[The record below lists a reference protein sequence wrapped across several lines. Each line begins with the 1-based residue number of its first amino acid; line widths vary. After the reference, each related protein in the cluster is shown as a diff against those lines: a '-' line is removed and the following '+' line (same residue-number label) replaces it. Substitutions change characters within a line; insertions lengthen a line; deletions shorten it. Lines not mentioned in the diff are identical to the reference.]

1 MGVAGPSHP
10 MSSLAA
16 NDENGRGVKPPRRA
30 TDITGIVLDLDGTVC
45 VGERMIDGASEAI
58 ERMRAMGH
66 RLAFVSNSIDGR
78 KLYAERLQREGVAV
92 EAEDIF
98 TATEALRHYLET
110 SMPGATLFAIA
121 DPPLQEILSESFAFS
136 DDPTRIEA
144 VIAGPDRNL
153 SSKKLNTAFQ
163 ALRRGARFLATNTDP
178 TCLTDQGE
186 IPDAG
191 AVIGALEGCSRRRVE
206 QVVGKPSPFMVE
218 RALAHLECAAGE
230 AMMVGDRL
238 ETDIVMGR
246 QAGMATVLVLTGV
259 SRAES
264 LAMAPLQPD
273 FVLQSICQL
282 PGLLELLA

>member
-1 MGVAGPSHP
+1 
-10 MSSLAA
+10 MSCLPA
-16 NDENGRGVKPPRRA
+16 NDEDGRGVKPPRR
-30 TDITGIVLDLDGTVC
+30 TTGIIGIVLDLDGTIC
-45 VGERMIDGASEAI
+45 VGERLIDGASEAI
-58 ERMRAMGH
+58 ERMRALGH

-78 KLYAERLQREGVAV
+78 RLYAERLQREGVAV
-92 EAEDIF
+92 EVEDIL

-110 SMPGATLFAIA
+110 SLPGATLFAIA

-136 DDPTRIEA
+136 DDPNRIDA

-153 SSKKLNTAFQ
+153 SAGRLNTAFQ
-163 ALRRGARFLATNTDP
+163 ALKRGARFLATNTDP
-178 TCLTDQGE
+178 TCLTDEGE

-218 RALAHLECAAGE
+218 SALAHLGCAAGE

-238 ETDIVMGR
+238 ETDILMGR

-259 SRAES
+259 SRGES
-264 LAMAPLQPD
+264 LASAPAQPD